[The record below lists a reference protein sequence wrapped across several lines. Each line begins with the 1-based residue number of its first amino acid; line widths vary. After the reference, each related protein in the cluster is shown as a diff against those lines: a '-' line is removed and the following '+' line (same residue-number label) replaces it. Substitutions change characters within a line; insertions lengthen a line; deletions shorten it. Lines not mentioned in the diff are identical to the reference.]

1 MTLADLERR
10 LDAIARRISR
20 PRNAAVMTTPELRAR
35 LCDRIASNSTVIL
48 YPAQSLAPTDEQI
61 GNLLNTFHNAT
72 TAP

>member
-1 MTLADLERR
+1 
-10 LDAIARRISR
+10 
-20 PRNAAVMTTPELRAR
+20 MTTPELRAR